1 MEKFTLITGASSGLG
16 KELAMLYAQDNN
28 NLLLVATNENKLI
41 NVVKEIKESNSNIKI
56 EYLIADLSKQEDR

>member
-1 MEKFTLITGASSGLG
+1 
-16 KELAMLYAQDNN
+16 MLYAQDNN

-41 NVVKEIKESNSNIKI
+41 NVVKQIKESNSNIKI

>member
-28 NLLLVATNENKLI
+28 NLLLVVTNENKL
-41 NVVKEIKESNSNIKI
+41 
-56 EYLIADLSKQEDR
+56 LL